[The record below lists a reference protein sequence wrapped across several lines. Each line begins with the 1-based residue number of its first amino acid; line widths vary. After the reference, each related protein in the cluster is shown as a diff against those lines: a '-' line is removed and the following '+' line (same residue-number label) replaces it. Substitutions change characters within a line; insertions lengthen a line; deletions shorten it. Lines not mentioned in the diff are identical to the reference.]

1 MKLSAQKQNAIG
13 LLLLRLVFAGTLLY
27 GHGWGKLMGWSERSA
42 VFPDPIGLGSPV
54 ALALAIGAEVFCALL
69 VIFGLF
75 TRVAALPVIIT
86 MLVIIG
92 IVHAGDPFG
101 KIELPLLF
109 LTGFTAIAIMGAGD
123 FSIDALLKKRRATT
137 IE

>member
-75 TRVAALPVIIT
+75 TRVDRKSTRLNSSHV
-86 MLVIIG
+86 
-92 IVHAGDPFG
+92 
-101 KIELPLLF
+101 
-109 LTGFTAIAIMGAGD
+109 AISYAVVC
-123 FSIDALLKKRRATT
+123 LKH
-137 IE
+137 I